1 MQTHF
6 LIIRKH
12 LYLQSFEVNM
22 RNIYKYTKNHYKRF
36 ISRKSYRKQIIFCS
50 LVLATFLWA
59 FYDLSDGRSCIKI
72 FLKKTLY
79 EFLRNLKYLIIK
91 VRVSPTFVVSLVA
104 RNLMG
109 KHNKLMV
116 AMSTI

>member
-1 MQTHF
+1 VATE
-6 LIIRKH
+6 RGGVAT
-12 LYLQSFEVNM
+12 ERGGVATE
-22 RNIYKYTKNHYKRF
+22 RGGVATERGGVATE
-36 ISRKSYRKQIIFCS
+36 RGGVATERGGVATS

-79 EFLRNLKYLIIK
+79 EFLRNLKYLIIM
-91 VRVSPTFVVSLVA
+91 VRVSPTFVVSLVT